1 MAADRR
7 YLSVERVV
15 ATSELVQAVPP
26 QALLVNRMMVDAVVE
41 APNGAHFTTAA
52 PDYGRDE
59 KFQRHYAQAAADDES
74 WAEFV
79 TTYLAGS
86 EADYQEAVRRFSDRE
101 ES

>member
-1 MAADRR
+1 
-7 YLSVERVV
+7 
-15 ATSELVQAVPP
+15 
-26 QALLVNRMMVDAVVE
+26 MMVDAVVE

-86 EADYQEAVRRFSDRE
+86 EADYQAAVRRFSDRG